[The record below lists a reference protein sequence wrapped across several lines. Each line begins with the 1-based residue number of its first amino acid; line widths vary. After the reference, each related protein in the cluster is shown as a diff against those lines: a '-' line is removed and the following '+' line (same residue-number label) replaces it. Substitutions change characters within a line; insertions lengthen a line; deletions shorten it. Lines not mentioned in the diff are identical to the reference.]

1 MGETTSTSFFSRDIG
16 KNSIASGISNLL
28 GLGVTLVGANQQEK
42 LLRGQANISAQQNQ
56 TALEVER
63 ERTLQ
68 ARLAL
73 EASKSQPAS
82 KANTALY
89 IGLAVG
95 GVVVL
100 GGIIFAVTRK

>member
-1 MGETTSTSFFSRDIG
+1 MGYFTTDAGRNTISGAITSV
-16 KNSIASGISNLL
+16 L
-28 GLGVTLVGANQQEK
+28 GLGATLIGSNQQYQ
-42 LLRGQANISAQQNQ
+42 LLKGQANISAQQNQ

-68 ARLAL
+68 ARLGL
-73 EASKSQPAS
+73 EASKAQPPS

-100 GGIIFAVTRK
+100 GGIIFAITRK

>member
-1 MGETTSTSFFSRDIG
+1 MGYFGTEAGQNTIS
-16 KNSIASGISNLL
+16 AGISNLL
-28 GLGVTLVGANQQEK
+28 GLGVTLIGSNQQAQ
-42 LLRGQANISAQQNQ
+42 LLKGQANISAQQNQ
-56 TALEVER
+56 TAIEVER
-63 ERTLQ
+63 EKTKQ
-68 ARLAL
+68 AQLML

-82 KANTALY
+82 NTALY